1 MNTDIILELKG
12 ISKYFPGV
20 KALDT
25 VDLKVKK
32 GSVHGLL
39 GENGAGKST
48 LMNIITGSLS
58 PDNGE
63 IIING
68 KKINHQ
74 SVTISRQAGIGLVH
88 QEGSLLPYLDVK
100 SNLFLGRFPTN
111 LGFINEKEL
120 SQKTEIF
127 LGEMGITTIKPETL
141 VVHLSTAERQ
151 LVEIGKA
158 LTVNPKLLLLDEPTA
173 SLTEREVDL
182 LFSIINNLKKKGVGV
197 IYITHRLDEVFR
209 ICDEITIFRDGR
221 HIITGAS
228 NAFTTDSLISNMVGR
243 SINEQM
249 RMLMIDREKAKDGE
263 VLFEVRNLSKKGFFR
278 NISFSVRRGEVLGLA
293 GLIGAGRSSVL
304 EAIFGCLLPDEGEI
318 VIKGKKTVINNQR
331 RAIKNKI
338 AFIPEDRK
346 NKGLSLIAN
355 VRDNIIIS
363 TLRNHRNKLLLSE
376 RKQNLTAERSIE
388 LLNIRTPSIKK
399 IVGQLSGGNQQKV
412 ILARWLETKP
422 EILLLDEPTHGIDVG
437 GKIEIYKIIERLTNE
452 GISVILASSEMTEL
466 LLLSDRIAVLYNGE
480 ITGFLSRQE
489 ATEDKILALASGEV
503 RK

>member
-20 KALDT
+20 KALDK
-25 VDLKVKK
+25 VDLRVKK

-48 LMNIITGSLS
+48 LMHIITGSLS

-68 KKINHQ
+68 RSINHQ
-74 SVTISRQAGIGLVH
+74 SVTISRHAGIGLVH

-100 SNLFLGRFPTN
+100 SNLFLGQFPAN

-120 SQKTEIF
+120 TKKTEEF
-127 LGEMGITTIKPETL
+127 LGKIGITTIKPNAL

-173 SLTEREVDL
+173 SLTEREVEI
-182 LFSIINNLKKKGVGV
+182 LFSIIKSLKKNGVGI

-209 ICDEITIFRDGR
+209 ICDEITIFRDGK
-221 HIITGAS
+221 HIITGATD
-228 NAFTTDSLISNMVGR
+228 NFTIDSLISNMVGR

-249 RMLMIDREKAKDGE
+249 RALMLNRGKKDGE
-263 VLFEVRNLSKKGFFR
+263 SVLEVRNLSKKGFFR
-278 NISFSVRRGEVLGLA
+278 NISFNVRRGEVLGFA

-304 EAIFGCLLPDEGEI
+304 ESIFGCLIPDNGEI
-318 VIKGKKTVINNQR
+318 IIKGKKTIINNQQE
-331 RAIKNKI
+331 AIKNKI

-346 NKGLSLIAN
+346 NKGLSLIAS
-355 VRDNIIIS
+355 VRDNILIS
-363 TLRNHRNKLLLSE
+363 TLKNYRNRLLLSE
-376 RKQNLTAERSIE
+376 KKQNLTAEKSKE
-388 LLNIRTPSIKK
+388 LLKIRTPSIKK
-399 IVGQLSGGNQQKV
+399 SVGQLSGGNQQKV

-422 EILLLDEPTHGIDVG
+422 EIFLLDEPTHGIDVG

-466 LLLSDRIAVLYNGE
+466 LLLSDRIAVMYNGE

-489 ATEDKILALASGEV
+489 ATEDKILALASGET